1 MVVLPQVSQ
10 EIEDA
15 ENNLLVAI
23 FKKQKLSLLFEKM
36 CVVGTFRKLCV

>member
-10 EIEDA
+10 EIQNA

-23 FKKQKLSLLFEKM
+23 FKKQALAAI
-36 CVVGTFRKLCV
+36 